1 MKKLLKITA
10 LSLAMLMMV
19 LTLASCGAPN
29 KDPAKAK
36 AALEENGYIVT
47 LKDGKLVEIV
57 ASALGIDDLDAQIV
71 AVSKE
76 DIDDYITIYYF
87 ETKDAANAAWEKIE
101 EEADEKMKDEE
112 DVVLKKSGTMI
123 YYGSKNAV
131 KAAK

>member
-10 LSLAMLMMV
+10 LSLALLMMV

-36 AALEENGYIVT
+36 AALEGNGYVVT

>member
-36 AALEENGYIVT
+36 AALEGNGYIVT

-101 EEADEKMKDEE
+101 KEASRSEI
-112 DVVLKKSGTMI
+112 LLCL
-123 YYGSKNAV
+123 
-131 KAAK
+131 